1 MRRQQGGLGQA
12 GVRTAL
18 IIGLWA
24 GAAAAAMA
32 QDFDV
37 LIRGGVVFDGTGS
50 PGRVADL
57 AIKGDR
63 IVELGA
69 IPAAASAARIIDATG
84 KYVSP
89 GFIDSHSHAAPAI
102 ETAELA
108 AAVPLLYQGITTVM
122 INPDGDGPA
131 DLRPQLQSVA
141 RQGPGVN
148 VIPMIGHNAVREAIM
163 GLADRKPTPTELAA
177 MQQKVSE
184 AFEAGAWGL
193 SSGPFKVPGKY
204 SDTAEIVA
212 LARTAAAY
220 PNAFHTSH
228 LRDESTYDIGVLA
241 AVDELIEVTRQT
253 GITGVVTHMK
263 MLGPDVWGKS
273 VDAVKLIE
281 EARAE
286 GLPIWADQ
294 YPYGASG
301 TGLGTAIAPGWAQEG
316 GSEAL
321 AKRLRDAEQRP
332 LIKAEMVGNLA
343 RRGGANAVMIRSHA
357 ADPSIVGKRLDEIAR
372 MRLQDPIDT
381 AVDILINGGAGIV
394 SFNMNEQ
401 DIETIMKQPWMMT
414 STDGGLGAFGV
425 GVPHPRA
432 YGAYPRK
439 LRHYVMER
447 NVVSMEQAIHSST
460 GLPAQVFAI
469 KDRGVLR
476 RGAIADVL
484 VFDPRTMHDRA
495 TYAEPHAYSEGME
508 FVFVN
513 GKAAIAE
520 GKVTPERS
528 GLLLLRAPSPDAA
541 GPQSLTRGRE
551 PVRPKAAGS

>member
-1 MRRQQGGLGQA
+1 MNARRGGLRQA
-12 GVRTAL
+12 IFRSAL
-18 IIGLWA
+18 IIGLLA
-24 GAAAAAMA
+24 GGHTAATA

-37 LIRGGVVFDGTGS
+37 LVRGGLVFDGTGN
-50 PGRVADL
+50 PGRIADL

-63 IVELGA
+63 IVQLGA
-69 IPAAASAARIIDATG
+69 IPAAATAARIIDATG

-108 AAVPLLYQGITTVM
+108 AAVPILYQGITTVM

-131 DLRPQLQSVA
+131 DLRPQLRDIA

-148 VIPMIGHNAVREAIM
+148 VIPMIGHNAVREAVL
-163 GLADRKPTPTELAA
+163 GLADRKPTPAELAA
-177 MQQKVSE
+177 MQKKVSE

-204 SDTAEIVA
+204 SDTAELVA
-212 LARTAAAY
+212 LAHAAAEF

-241 AVDELIEVTRQT
+241 AIGELIEVTRQT

-263 MLGPDVWGKS
+263 MLGPEVWGKS
-273 VDAVKLIE
+273 TAGVKLIE
-281 EARAE
+281 DARAE

-316 GSEAL
+316 GSDAL
-321 AKRLRDAEQRP
+321 AKRLRDVEQRP
-332 LIKAEMVGNLA
+332 LIKAEMVRNLA

-381 AVDILINGGAGIV
+381 AVDIMINGGAGIV
-394 SFNMNEQ
+394 SFNMSEQ

-414 STDGGLGAFGV
+414 STDGDLVKFGV

-432 YGAYPRK
+432 YGAFPRK
-439 LRHYVMER
+439 LRHYVIER
-447 NVVSMEQAIHSST
+447 NLISMEQAIHSST
-460 GLPAQVFAI
+460 GLPAKVFAI

-476 RGAIADVL
+476 AGAFADVL
-484 VFDPRTMHDRA
+484 VFDPKTVRDRA
-495 TYAEPHAYSEGME
+495 TYEAPHAYSEGME
-508 FVFVN
+508 YVFVN
-513 GKAAIAE
+513 GRAAIVE
-520 GKVTPERS
+520 SKVAPERS
-528 GLLLLRAPSPDAA
+528 GRLLSRALSPN
-541 GPQSLTRGRE
+541 T
-551 PVRPKAAGS
+551 